1 MHVCVSLT
9 LDQEVLLGGEDSLL
23 GLVVGQLTG
32 AQVGG
37 GAALGEQHGGL
48 GGGVSVESGPEKKNI
63 VFSSSSHTMAILT
76 WKDPGQQP
84 QRRREQRSRG
94 DQRWGRGCL

>member
-1 MHVCVSLT
+1 MRVCVSLT

-23 GLVVGQLTG
+23 GLVVGELAG

-48 GGGVSVESGPEKKNI
+48 GGGVSVESGSEEKI
-63 VFSSSSHTMAILT
+63 VNFEHSNYIINLT
-76 WKDPGQQP
+76 WKDQGRQP
-84 QRRREQRSRG
+84 QRRREQRRRG
-94 DQRWGRGCL
+94 DQQRWGRGCF

>member
-1 MHVCVSLT
+1 MHCVSLT
-9 LDQEVLLGGEDSLL
+9 LDQKVLLGGEDSLL
-23 GLVVGQLTG
+23 GLVMGQLAG

-37 GAALGEQHGGL
+37 GATLGEQHGGL
-48 GGGVSVESGPEKKNI
+48 GGGVSVESGPGKNNI
-63 VFSSSSHTMAILT
+63 AFSTQIMAILT
-76 WKDPGQQP
+76 WKDPGQRP

>member
-1 MHVCVSLT
+1 MHCVSLT
-9 LDQEVLLGGEDSLL
+9 LDQKVLLGGEDSLL
-23 GLVVGQLTG
+23 GLVMGQLAG

-37 GAALGEQHGGL
+37 GATLGEQHGGL
-48 GGGVSVESGPEKKNI
+48 GGGVSVESGPGKNNFA
-63 VFSSSSHTMAILT
+63 FSTQIMAILT
-76 WKDPGQQP
+76 WKDPGQRP